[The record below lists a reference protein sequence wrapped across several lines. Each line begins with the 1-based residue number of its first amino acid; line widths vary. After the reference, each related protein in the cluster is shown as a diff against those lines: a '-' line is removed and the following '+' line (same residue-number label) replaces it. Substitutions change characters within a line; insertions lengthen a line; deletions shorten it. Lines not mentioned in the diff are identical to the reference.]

1 MPFKQTMFRLTR
13 DLLIENL
20 AKGTTAEQLSQRLQ
34 SEGATL
40 TEQFGK
46 AADTIANRKQIG
58 HIIGIERWGQ
68 SRIRTLLGSPLR
80 IDEYDSYRPDAA
92 ADMAIIRAEWAHTR
106 AATLELIDQL
116 SSAGIDFGTTVEHN
130 DFGPMSV
137 RGWLT
142 YLNTHATLEAKRI
155 RP

>member
-1 MPFKQTMFRLTR
+1 MPLKQAMFRFAR
-13 DLLIENL
+13 DLLIENI

-34 SEGATL
+34 SDGTAL

-80 IDEYDSYRPDAA
+80 LDEYDGYRPDPA
-92 ADMAIIRAEWAHTR
+92 ADMASIRAEWAHTR
-106 AATLELIDQL
+106 AATLELINQL
-116 SSAGIDFGTTVEHN
+116 TQAGIDFGAKAEHN

-142 YLNTHATLEAKRI
+142 YLNIHSIMEGKRV
-155 RP
+155 RL